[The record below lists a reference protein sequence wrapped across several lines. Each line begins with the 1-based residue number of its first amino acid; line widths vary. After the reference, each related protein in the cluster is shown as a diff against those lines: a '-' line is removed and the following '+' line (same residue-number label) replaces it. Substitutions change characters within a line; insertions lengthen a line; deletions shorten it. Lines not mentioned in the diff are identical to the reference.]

1 MRKMP
6 VLTIVGLAAL
16 LGLVAAPVHAATVV
30 ANDTP
35 DLRLAPGATGTIDL
49 ANFFDAVTGTL
60 TYTAEGGTVN
70 GSVVSVF
77 GAAAPGRSVA
87 KFTATSGAESATVE
101 SVVQVSSFAIGNKPA
116 VDDNNRI
123 PGLAGGN
130 IFYNA
135 LVPGTTVNSAVALT
149 NLPSGGGGS
158 PGGATGA
165 AALIATIGS
174 IEMAYAE
181 TGLRQVSRKVVAT
194 GAGSASANGLTA
206 TLNADGTY
214 SLAAGANFAGTW
226 IVSLGAQSGAGA
238 DGANLVA
245 AQATAVAMDSTW
257 LAMPAGTFPQGNVA
271 FANGAATFTVDA
283 GKGVLIASTAP
294 VAAGAAGDTVSLV
307 ADYNTNNA
315 GVNLALVAFDGA
327 LGAGTKFTNP
337 TGSNLEANATK
348 NLAISVVTLTGNVVP
363 AVQVFNGST
372 SAATVTVS
380 NLKVVRAGAVV
391 DYALDPNAALALPV
405 DGSMTTV
412 TGWTADLLA
421 QGAAGP
427 VADAG
432 NNHFTSAA
440 GAGSMLL
447 PGKVIPGGKGI
458 ANAFIQVGLVKGT
471 NVAECWVQRVG
482 DADSGA
488 AFVLVLTDGAATSS
502 QSFVD
507 GAAVP
512 TASWAK
518 VSAVATLGAAG
529 TNYLLVQAAGL
540 DALVDDLAVRIVDD
554 KAEYFDAGLLGL

>member
-6 VLTIVGLAAL
+6 VLTMVGLVAL

-35 DLRLAPGATGTIDL
+35 DLRIAPGATATFDL

-60 TYTAEGGTVN
+60 TYTAEGGTVS
-70 GSVVSVF
+70 GSMVSVF

-87 KFTATSGAESATVE
+87 KFTATSGAGSATTE

-116 VDDNNRI
+116 VDNNNRI

-130 IFYNA
+130 IFFNA

-149 NLPSGGGGS
+149 NLPSGGGGGTG
-158 PGGATGA
+158 GGATGA

-174 IEMAYAE
+174 VEMAYAE
-181 TGLRQVSRKVVAT
+181 TGLRQVARKVVAT
-194 GAGSASANGLTA
+194 GAGSASSGGLTA

-214 SLAAGANFAGTW
+214 SLAAAANFAGTW
-226 IVSLGAQSGAGA
+226 IVSLGAQSGEGA

-283 GKGVLIASTAP
+283 GKGVLIASTAA

-348 NLAISVVTLTGNVVP
+348 NVAISFVTQTGNVVP
-363 AVQVFNGST
+363 AIQVFNGSAA
-372 SAATVTVS
+372 AATVTVS

-405 DGSMTTV
+405 DGSLASV
-412 TGWTADLLA
+412 AGWGSDLLA

-427 VADAG
+427 VANTA
-432 NNHFTSAA
+432 NHFTSAA
-440 GAGSMLL
+440 GAGSMSL
-447 PGKVIPGGKGI
+447 PGKGKI

-482 DADSGA
+482 DADAGA
-488 AFVLVLTDGAATSS
+488 AFVLVLTDGAATTA

-518 VSAVATLGAAG
+518 VCAVATLGAPG
-529 TNYLLVQAAGL
+529 TNFLLVQAAGL
-540 DALVDDLAVRIVDD
+540 DALVDDVCVRVVDD

>member
-6 VLTIVGLAAL
+6 VLTMVGLAAL
-16 LGLVAAPVHAATVV
+16 LCLVAAPVHAATVV

-77 GAAAPGRSVA
+77 GSAAPGRSVA
-87 KFTATSGAESATVE
+87 KFTATSGTGSATVD

-116 VDDNNRI
+116 VDNNNRI

-130 IFYNA
+130 IFFNA

-149 NLPSGGGGS
+149 NLPAGGGGGTG
-158 PGGATGA
+158 GGATGA

-174 IEMAYAE
+174 VEMAYAE

-194 GAGSASANGLTA
+194 GAGSASAGGLTA

-226 IVSLGAQSGAGA
+226 IVSLGAKSGAGA
-238 DGANLVA
+238 DGADLVA

-257 LAMPAGTFPQGNVA
+257 LAMPAGTNPQGAVA
-271 FANGAATFTVDA
+271 YANGAATFTVA
-283 GKGVLIASTAP
+283 GGQGVLIASTAA
-294 VAAGAAGDTVSLV
+294 VAAGAAGDSVSVV

-327 LGAGTKFTNP
+327 LGADTKFTNP
-337 TGSNLEANATK
+337 TGANLEANVTK
-348 NLAISVVTLTGNVVP
+348 NIAISFVTLTGSVVP
-363 AVQVFNGST
+363 AVQVFNGSA

-380 NLKVVRAGAVV
+380 NMKVVRAGAVV
-391 DYALDPNAALALPV
+391 DFALDPNAVLALPV
-405 DGSMTTV
+405 DGSLTAV
-412 TGWTADLLA
+412 TGWGSDLLA
-421 QGAAGP
+421 QGAAAP
-427 VADAG
+427 VANAA
-432 NNHFTSAA
+432 NHFTSTA
-440 GAGSMLL
+440 GAGSMSL
-447 PGKVIPGGKGI
+447 PGKGKI
-458 ANAFIQVGLVKGT
+458 SNAFIQVGLVKGT

-482 DADSGA
+482 DADAGA
-488 AFVLVLTDGAATSS
+488 AFVLVLTDGGATTS
-502 QSFVD
+502 QSFV
-507 GAAVP
+507 GGSAVP
-512 TASWAK
+512 ASSWAK

-529 TNYLLVQAAGL
+529 TNFLLVQAAGF
-540 DALVDDLAVRIVDD
+540 DALVDDVAVRIVDD